1 MLLRT
6 ASTPILNP
14 WKPHFKQSSPDIE
27 IVHQFPKSRP
37 LTLCVSF
44 KLLPP
49 PPMIGRP
56 AIKMMRTLSES
67 DLSNLSVVVK
77 RTPRMGLCCGV
88 DEVGE
93 SSDCGGEMVGA
104 FVDGGVTG
112 DGHDGDNG
120 CFGSWDSDSE
130 NDKADLYYQRMI
142 EAHTENSLLLSNYAQ
157 FLKEVHDMKIEIPS
171 SLICFKFFTL
181 HLVLFVMLRLV
192 SEEILV
198 REGNGNLVISNRS
211 SCKILF

>member
-1 MLLRT
+1 
-6 ASTPILNP
+6 
-14 WKPHFKQSSPDIE
+14 
-27 IVHQFPKSRP
+27 
-37 LTLCVSF
+37 
-44 KLLPP
+44 
-49 PPMIGRP
+49 
-56 AIKMMRTLSES
+56 
-67 DLSNLSVVVK
+67 
-77 RTPRMGLCCGV
+77 MGLCCGV

-157 FLKEVHDMKIEIPS
+157 FLKEDRLD
-171 SLICFKFFTL
+171 LIKA
-181 HLVLFVMLRLV
+181 
-192 SEEILV
+192 EEYCGKAMSANPND
-198 REGNGNLVISNRS
+198 GNVISMYADLIWRNHKDASRAEHYHLQAAKAS
-211 SCKILF
+211 PDNSFVLASYARFLWETDEDVDDEEAGIDSFGKPCSPPFAFGVQPPQFTPLTAAS